1 MKLAGVVLA
10 AVLLVLGVTTPVHA
24 EKPTWAQGP
33 KVDKPNDPPDHAN
46 GTPPRPV
53 APPPIGC
60 HPLRIELCPQ
70 PVIPPAPPATPTEP
84 DQPATPPIVLLPDTA
99 ASP

>member
-1 MKLAGVVLA
+1 MKLAGVVLV
-10 AVLLVLGVTTPVHA
+10 AVLLVLGVTTPAHA

-33 KVDKPNDPPDHAN
+33 KIEKHDPPPQAN

-70 PVIPPAPPATPTEP
+70 PVTQPAAPAAP